1 MFCPWWQCY
10 KAAAIEIKYT
20 IEHSVF
26 SVKISI
32 DWCVFLERP
41 CSYIE
46 KTIRKM
52 LKENSSW
59 QTKVQIKKIRL
70 K

>member
-1 MFCPWWQCY
+1 MM
-10 KAAAIEIKYT
+10 YT
-20 IEHSVF
+20 IEHRVF

-32 DWCVFLERP
+32 DCCVFLERP

-59 QTKVQIKKIRL
+59 LTKVQIKNKV
-70 K
+70 KVDF